1 MNSDKIEKLQ
11 QALVMTAPEV
21 RHSTESPV
29 EDPLVLKHGNRRV
42 LETTL
47 YRRAECLCVYR
58 CVRVEACVCVCVS
71 R

>member
-29 EDPLVLKHGNRRV
+29 EDPLVLRHGNRRV

-47 YRRAECLCVYR
+47 Y
-58 CVRVEACVCVCVS
+58 
-71 R
+71 